1 MLLSLKF
8 SFERIYFSFEKI
20 IFSFEKNYF
29 SFVKILFSFVKI
41 LRNTAA
47 GKTESISPKNQQ
59 PLLIK
64 RRAAAGKVDSRC

>member
-8 SFERIYFSFEKI
+8 SFERIYFSFERIYFPFEKI
-20 IFSFEKNYF
+20 YFSFEKNYF
-29 SFVKILFSFVKI
+29 SFEKI

-47 GKTESISPKNQQ
+47 GKTESITPKNQQ
-59 PLLIK
+59 PLLKK